1 MKRTCK
7 ICQKPIK
14 KGEKFFNGPSN
25 RGPAK
30 HQDCARIGNDFAEIP
45 KHANLMLTPR
55 LQQTLT
61 RAALEAEKL
70 GDTYIGTEHI
80 LLAMLALEQGNAWR
94 VMHAAGL
101 EYKSAKFAL
110 TVMKS
115 T

>member
-1 MKRTCK
+1 MVFSTGGTATGGGLTGIKMKRE
-7 ICQKPIK
+7 P
-14 KGEKFFNGPSN
+14 EPN
-25 RGPAK
+25 
-30 HQDCARIGNDFAEIP
+30 
-45 KHANLMLTPR
+45 NLMLTPR